1 MVSQCIAPS
10 ALHLDDL
17 LLQSHKIWSTSR
29 SSHLQRSPLQ
39 EKQASWFF
47 FPCPAFFFIAH
58 FWSLHAS
65 GLAYLSEQPHWAQL
79 RFSPWILRVS
89 ETAWIHLPRLS
100 LENGCHQV
108 SVWLRS
114 LQFFI
119 SRPWQPFS
127 DRLPGIEVVV
137 DGGGVDDFKFRPHGA
152 TVSNAS
158 CVVAFRRAACV
169 VAPSSPRRNDFPGA
183 KCNNGNPGGKA
194 PFCVN

>member
-1 MVSQCIAPS
+1 MRVGSQISPRRAKKDSNIPYPGR
-10 ALHLDDL
+10 
-17 LLQSHKIWSTSR
+17 TR
-29 SSHLQRSPLQ
+29 SVKCPTPANKDNQIPT
-39 EKQASWFF
+39 
-47 FPCPAFFFIAH
+47 PCPAFFFIAH